1 MTEQNVDLVRV
12 FSQVSRTLSNN
23 QETLNQADTYNH
35 DHGDHMVD
43 TFKTITNAMKA
54 KKGSNASD
62 MLNYAAQ
69 KLSQNANNG
78 SAQLYSQ
85 GLQKAAQQFQGQN
98 VDTKSALSLLQT
110 ILSAGGQPAPQQPA
124 QPSSGMGDLLGS
136 LLGGSQTSS
145 PQSSGMGDLL
155 GSLLGGG
162 QSTPQQGS
170 QQTAAGGDLFGSL
183 LGGLT
188 GSSQQQSGGG
198 LSDGLDMGDLV
209 TAGMAYFQA
218 KQQGKTNM
226 NSLIE
231 AFVAASGM
239 GSSAHR
245 QQSTSNRK
253 NFHRINQK
261 EKKCSAPDLRCA
273 VLSVYGALH
282 LVTFNKHH
290 NSPKS
295 MIINNPEVH
304 CTLVYMSRL
313 IFNRRVQCTS
323 GGLMECVLFGD

>member
-1 MTEQNVDLVRV
+1 MTEQNVDLVKV
-12 FSQVSRTLSNN
+12 FSQVARTLSKN

-54 KKGSNASD
+54 KKGSDASE
-62 MLNYAAQ
+62 MLNFAAQ

-85 GLQKAAQQFQGQN
+85 GLQKAASQFQGQN

-110 ILSAGGQPAPQQPA
+110 ILSAGGQSAPQQPA

-136 LLGGSQTSS
+136 LLGGGQTSS
-145 PQSSGMGDLL
+145 SQSSGMEDLL

-170 QQTAAGGDLFGSL
+170 QQTEPGGDLLGSL
-183 LGGLT
+183 LGGLI

-245 QQSTSNRK
+245 QQST
-253 NFHRINQK
+253 Q
-261 EKKCSAPDLRCA
+261 
-273 VLSVYGALH
+273 
-282 LVTFNKHH
+282 LVTSTFMNALGKMNK
-290 NSPKS
+290 
-295 MIINNPEVH
+295 
-304 CTLVYMSRL
+304 
-313 IFNRRVQCTS
+313 
-323 GGLMECVLFGD
+323 

>member
-1 MTEQNVDLVRV
+1 MTEQNVDLVKV
-12 FSQVSRTLSNN
+12 FSQVARTLSKNK
-23 QETLNQADTYNH
+23 ETLNQADTYNH
-35 DHGDHMVD
+35 DHGDHMAD
-43 TFKTITNAMKA
+43 TFKTISNAMKV
-54 KKGSNASD
+54 KKGSDASE

-85 GLQKAAQQFQGQN
+85 GLQKAAQQFQGQD

-110 ILSAGGQPAPQQPA
+110 ILSAGGQSAPQQTA

-136 LLGGSQTSS
+136 LLGGGQTSS
-145 PQSSGMGDLL
+145 SQSSGMEDLL
-155 GSLLGGG
+155 GSLLGSG
-162 QSTPQQGS
+162 QSTPQQGT
-170 QQTAAGGDLFGSL
+170 QQAAPGEDLLGSL

-188 GSSQQQSGGG
+188 GSSQQQSAGG

-226 NSLIE
+226 TSLIE

-245 QQSTSNRK
+245 QQSTQLVASTFMN
-253 NFHRINQK
+253 
-261 EKKCSAPDLRCA
+261 
-273 VLSVYGALH
+273 ALGKM
-282 LVTFNKHH
+282 NK
-290 NSPKS
+290 
-295 MIINNPEVH
+295 
-304 CTLVYMSRL
+304 
-313 IFNRRVQCTS
+313 
-323 GGLMECVLFGD
+323 

>member
-1 MTEQNVDLVRV
+1 MTEQNVDLVKV
-12 FSQVSRTLSNN
+12 FSQVTRTLSKN

-43 TFKTITNAMKA
+43 TFKTISNAMKV
-54 KKGSNASD
+54 KKGSDASE

-98 VDTKSALSLLQT
+98 IDTKSALSLLQT
-110 ILSAGGQPAPQQPA
+110 ILGAGQQQQSQQSQS

-136 LLGGSQTSS
+136 LLGGGQSS
-145 PQSSGMGDLL
+145 SAQSSGMEDLL

-170 QQTAAGGDLFGSL
+170 QQAAPGGDLLGSL

-209 TAGMAYFQA
+209 TAGMAFFQA
-218 KQQGKTNM
+218 KQQGKTGM
-226 NSLIE
+226 NALIE

-239 GSSAHR
+239 GSSPHR
-245 QQSTSNRK
+245 QQSTQLVASTFMN
-253 NFHRINQK
+253 
-261 EKKCSAPDLRCA
+261 
-273 VLSVYGALH
+273 ALGKM
-282 LVTFNKHH
+282 NK
-290 NSPKS
+290 
-295 MIINNPEVH
+295 
-304 CTLVYMSRL
+304 
-313 IFNRRVQCTS
+313 
-323 GGLMECVLFGD
+323 

>member
-188 GSSQQQSGGG
+188 GSSQQQSSGG

-245 QQSTSNRK
+245 QQSTQLVASTFMN
-253 NFHRINQK
+253 
-261 EKKCSAPDLRCA
+261 
-273 VLSVYGALH
+273 ALGKM
-282 LVTFNKHH
+282 NK
-290 NSPKS
+290 
-295 MIINNPEVH
+295 
-304 CTLVYMSRL
+304 
-313 IFNRRVQCTS
+313 
-323 GGLMECVLFGD
+323 

>member
-1 MTEQNVDLVRV
+1 MTEQNVDLVKV
-12 FSQVSRTLSNN
+12 FSQVARTLSKN

-54 KKGSNASD
+54 KKGSDASE
-62 MLNYAAQ
+62 MLNFAAQ

-85 GLQKAAQQFQGQN
+85 GLQKAASQFQGQN

-110 ILSAGGQPAPQQPA
+110 ILSAGGQSAPQQPA

-136 LLGGSQTSS
+136 LMGGGQSAPTQGGDMADLLGSLMGGG
-145 PQSSGMGDLL
+145 QSSSQPAGGMEDLL

-162 QSTPQQGS
+162 HPPS
-170 QQTAAGGDLFGSL
+170 QQPQAQSAPGGDLLGSL

-198 LSDGLDMGDLV
+198 LSDGLDIGDLV

-218 KQQGKTNM
+218 KQQGKTGM
-226 NSLIE
+226 NALID

-245 QQSTSNRK
+245 QQSTQLVAST
-253 NFHRINQK
+253 FM
-261 EKKCSAPDLRCA
+261 SAL
-273 VLSVYGALH
+273 GKM
-282 LVTFNKHH
+282 NK
-290 NSPKS
+290 
-295 MIINNPEVH
+295 
-304 CTLVYMSRL
+304 
-313 IFNRRVQCTS
+313 
-323 GGLMECVLFGD
+323 

>member
-1 MTEQNVDLVRV
+1 MTEQNVDLVKV
-12 FSQVSRTLSNN
+12 FSQVSRTLSKN

-54 KKGSNASD
+54 KKGSDASE

-69 KLSQNANNG
+69 KLNKNANNG

-85 GLQKAAQQFQGQN
+85 GLQKAAQQFQGQD

-110 ILSAGGQPAPQQPA
+110 ILGAGGQSAPQQPA

-136 LLGGSQTSS
+136 LLGGGQTSS
-145 PQSSGMGDLL
+145 PQSSGMEDLL

-162 QSTPQQGS
+162 QSTSQQGS
-170 QQTAAGGDLFGSL
+170 QQTAHGGDLLGSL

-188 GSSQQQSGGG
+188 GSSLQQSSGG
-198 LSDGLDMGDLV
+198 LSDGLDMSDLV

-239 GSSAHR
+239 GSSPHR
-245 QQSTSNRK
+245 QQST
-253 NFHRINQK
+253 Q
-261 EKKCSAPDLRCA
+261 
-273 VLSVYGALH
+273 
-282 LVTFNKHH
+282 LVTSTFMDALGKMNK
-290 NSPKS
+290 
-295 MIINNPEVH
+295 
-304 CTLVYMSRL
+304 
-313 IFNRRVQCTS
+313 
-323 GGLMECVLFGD
+323 

>member
-1 MTEQNVDLVRV
+1 MTEQNVDLVKV
-12 FSQVSRTLSNN
+12 FSQVSRTITKN

-43 TFKTITNAMKA
+43 TFRTITNAMKA
-54 KKGSNASD
+54 KKGSDPSQ

-85 GLQKAAQQFQGQN
+85 GLQNAAQQFQGQN
-98 VDTKSALSLLQT
+98 IDTKSALSLLQT
-110 ILSAGGQPAPQQPA
+110 ILGAGQPNQQPQS

-136 LLGGSQTSS
+136 LLGGGQASSQ
-145 PQSSGMGDLL
+145 QSSGMGDLL

-170 QQTAAGGDLFGSL
+170 QQTAPEGDLLGSL

-209 TAGMAYFQA
+209 TAGMAFFQA
-218 KQQGKTNM
+218 KQQGKTGM
-226 NSLIE
+226 NALID

-239 GSSAHR
+239 GSSPHR
-245 QQSTSNRK
+245 QQSTQLVASTFMNALGKK
-253 NFHRINQK
+253 NK
-261 EKKCSAPDLRCA
+261 
-273 VLSVYGALH
+273 
-282 LVTFNKHH
+282 
-290 NSPKS
+290 
-295 MIINNPEVH
+295 
-304 CTLVYMSRL
+304 
-313 IFNRRVQCTS
+313 
-323 GGLMECVLFGD
+323 

>member
-1 MTEQNVDLVRV
+1 MTEQNVDLVKV
-12 FSQVSRTLSNN
+12 FSQVSRTLSKN

-54 KKGSNASD
+54 KKGSDSSE

-110 ILSAGGQPAPQQPA
+110 ILSAGGQSAPQQPA
-124 QPSSGMGDLLGS
+124 Q
-136 LLGGSQTSS
+136 
-145 PQSSGMGDLL
+145 QSSGMGDLL

-170 QQTAAGGDLFGSL
+170 QQAAPGGDLLGSL

-239 GSSAHR
+239 GSSAYR
-245 QQSTSNRK
+245 KQST
-253 NFHRINQK
+253 Q
-261 EKKCSAPDLRCA
+261 
-273 VLSVYGALH
+273 
-282 LVTFNKHH
+282 LVTSTFMNALGKMNK
-290 NSPKS
+290 
-295 MIINNPEVH
+295 
-304 CTLVYMSRL
+304 
-313 IFNRRVQCTS
+313 
-323 GGLMECVLFGD
+323 

>member
-1 MTEQNVDLVRV
+1 MTEQNVDLVKV
-12 FSQVSRTLSNN
+12 FSQVSRTLSQK

-54 KKGSNASD
+54 KISSNPSE

-98 VDTKSALSLLQT
+98 IDTKSALSLLQT
-110 ILSAGGQPAPQQPA
+110 ILGAGQPTQQPQS

-136 LLGGSQTSS
+136 LLGGGQTSS
-145 PQSSGMGDLL
+145 AQSSGMEDLL

-162 QSTPQQGS
+162 QSSSQQGS
-170 QQTAAGGDLFGSL
+170 QQAAPGGDLLGSL

-231 AFVAASGM
+231 AFVATSGM

-245 QQSTSNRK
+245 QQST
-253 NFHRINQK
+253 Q
-261 EKKCSAPDLRCA
+261 
-273 VLSVYGALH
+273 
-282 LVTFNKHH
+282 LVASTFMNAMGKMNK
-290 NSPKS
+290 
-295 MIINNPEVH
+295 
-304 CTLVYMSRL
+304 
-313 IFNRRVQCTS
+313 
-323 GGLMECVLFGD
+323 

>member
-1 MTEQNVDLVRV
+1 MTEPNVDLVKV
-12 FSQVSRTLSNN
+12 FSQVSRTLSKN

-43 TFKTITNAMKA
+43 TFKTITNAMKT
-54 KKGSNASD
+54 KKGSDSSE

-98 VDTKSALSLLQT
+98 FDTKSALSLLQT
-110 ILSAGGQPAPQQPA
+110 ILSAGGQSAPQQPA
-124 QPSSGMGDLLGS
+124 Q
-136 LLGGSQTSS
+136 
-145 PQSSGMGDLL
+145 QSSGMGDLL

-170 QQTAAGGDLFGSL
+170 QQGAPGGDLLGSL

-209 TAGMAYFQA
+209 TAGMAFFQA
-218 KQQGKTNM
+218 KKQGKTNM
-226 NSLIE
+226 NSLID

-239 GSSAHR
+239 GSSPGR
-245 QQSTSNRK
+245 QQST
-253 NFHRINQK
+253 Q
-261 EKKCSAPDLRCA
+261 
-273 VLSVYGALH
+273 
-282 LVTFNKHH
+282 LVTSTFMNALGKMNK
-290 NSPKS
+290 
-295 MIINNPEVH
+295 
-304 CTLVYMSRL
+304 
-313 IFNRRVQCTS
+313 
-323 GGLMECVLFGD
+323 